1 METTSDTNAVETK
14 PAVAPDVGRPVVI
27 CTEDRGVF
35 FGYLAPDYKPGQDP
49 ITIAKARMCVYWS
62 QETKG
67 VVGLA
72 SSGPGN
78 GSRITGAGPSIELRK
93 ITAVMECSPEA
104 VLQWER
110 APWA

>member
-1 METTSDTNAVETK
+1 MTEASSSEKHD
-14 PAVAPDVGRPVVI
+14 GRPVVI

-35 FGYLAPDYKPGQDP
+35 FGYLDADYKPGQDP
-49 ITIAKARMCVYWS
+49 IILRKARMCVYWS

-72 SSGPGN
+72 ASGPAK

-93 ITAVMECSPEA
+93 ITAVMDCTADA
-104 VLQWER
+104 VGVWER